1 MKVVLAYSGGLDTSV
16 ILKWIQNEYNAEV
29 VTYTADL
36 GQGAEVEQ
44 AREKARLCGVAEENI
59 FIEDL
64 RDTLVRD
71 YAMPV
76 FRANAAY
83 EGYYLMGT
91 PIARPLI
98 ARRQVEIARQ
108 VGADCVAHGATGKGN
123 DQLRFELSYL
133 ALAPDIKVIAP
144 WRDWPM
150 KGRLDLLKYAQD
162 HQIPVN
168 QDASGAPAYS
178 ADGNLIHISAEGNE
192 LEDPWV
198 TPERAVFTRTAELQD
213 APDAPETLE
222 IEFVRGDPVALNGT
236 PLEPADLLTELNR
249 LGGKHGIGRLDIVDS
264 RRTGMK
270 SRGIFET
277 PGSYIWQVAHRAME
291 SITLD
296 HGEISLKDQ
305 LMPQYAEMI
314 YNGTWFSPERLMMQA
329 LIDQSQA
336 YVTGRV
342 RVVLYKGNVVVE
354 GRESDHSLYS
364 KEYVTFESDD
374 VFSGADAT
382 GYIAINALRLRLLA
396 RTRPSVWG
404 IEPKDPK

>member
-16 ILKWIQNEYNAEV
+16 ILKWLQNEYSAEV
-29 VTYTADL
+29 VTFTADL
-36 GQGAEVEQ
+36 GQGDEVEL
-44 AREKARLCGVAEENI
+44 ARKKALSCGVASENI
-59 FIEDL
+59 YIEDL
-64 RDTLVRD
+64 REDLVRD

-91 PIARPLI
+91 PIARPLV
-98 ARRQVEIARQ
+98 ARRQIEIARA

-144 WRDWPM
+144 WREWHF
-150 KGRLDLLKYAQD
+150 KGRSDLVRYAEA
-162 HQIPVN
+162 HQIPVAR
-168 QDASGAPAYS
+168 DTSGAPAYS
-178 ADGNLIHISAEGNE
+178 ADGNLLHISAEGNE

-198 TPERAVFTRTAELQD
+198 TPEREVFTRTAELQE
-213 APDAPETLE
+213 APDTPETIV
-222 IEFVRGDPVALNGT
+222 IEFLRGDPISLNGQ
-236 PLEPADLLTELNR
+236 PLSPAALLSELNR

-277 PGSYIWQVAHRAME
+277 PGGMIWQIAHRAME

-296 HGEISLKDQ
+296 HAEISLKDQ

-314 YNGTWFSPERLMMQA
+314 YNGVWFSPERRMMQA
-329 LIDQSQA
+329 LIDTSQEF
-336 YVTGRV
+336 VTGTV
-342 RVVLYKGNVVVE
+342 RAKLYRGNVVVE
-354 GRESDHSLYS
+354 GRQSAFSLYS
-364 KEYVTFESDD
+364 KDYVTFESDD
-374 VFSGADAT
+374 VYSGADAS
-382 GYIAINALRLRLLA
+382 GYITINALRLRLLA
-396 RTRPSVWG
+396 RKRPTVWNM
-404 IEPKDPK
+404 